1 MHGTSELTLLVRP
14 HHTPPTLASVQG
26 RKGHFPEAEKD
37 PVIQIANVLSVQ
49 GQAEPLV
56 KNVLTLKGCLP
67 IVGAQVLVNNTEEDL
82 LAKWRTFVQ
91 EADPDIVTGYNIAN
105 FDLPYLLKRADTLA
119 KRSAKL
125 KVGGW
130 MDRGRGGVYVFLV
143 LSGLCCA
150 LLRLWSRPPACIR

>member
-1 MHGTSELTLLVRP
+1 M
-14 HHTPPTLASVQG
+14 
-26 RKGHFPEAEKD
+26 
-37 PVIQIANVLSVQ
+37 LSVQ

-91 EADPDIVTGYNIAN
+91 EADPDIITGYNIAN
-105 FDLPYLLKRADTLA
+105 FDLPYLLKRADTLS

-130 MDRGRGGVYVFLV
+130 VWLLTYCF
-143 LSGLCCA
+143 A
-150 LLRLWSRPPACIR
+150 LLALVAAARTHSLTTLTPAVCVGVCVCAGVQGAGPPEAHPGQHEGHHLPELR

>member
-1 MHGTSELTLLVRP
+1 M
-14 HHTPPTLASVQG
+14 
-26 RKGHFPEAEKD
+26 
-37 PVIQIANVLSVQ
+37 LSVQ

-91 EADPDIVTGYNIAN
+91 EADPDIITGYNIAN

-130 MDRGRGGVYVFLV
+130 VGLASHVFALLCLPLVAAARTHSLTTLTPAVCVGCVYVQVFKELGRLKRILASMKDTTFQSSGESSSSCV
-143 LSGLCCA
+143 LS
-150 LLRLWSRPPACIR
+150 